1 MSYYTKNENKKVY
14 IYTHAT
20 EFKQIGFSSEV
31 SLMYNW
37 IRGFQREEHGKM
49 RKITLTE
56 VPQCAVCGA
65 VRVLQETQWA
75 RQCQPSSQSL

>member
-1 MSYYTKNENKKVY
+1 MKTKSIY
-14 IYTHAT
+14 IYTQTT

-37 IRGFQREEHGKM
+37 IRGFKKEEHGKM

-56 VPQCAVCGA
+56 VLQCAVCGV

-75 RQCQPSSQSL
+75 HRCQPSSQSL